1 MYEAIIPS
9 PGIPSSHRI
18 YATGRVISE
27 LDFAD
32 QFLPK
37 GFKKISITGTDGKS
51 TTTWILYSILQ
62 KEYFGKKKVY
72 LSGNFDIPYSET
84 VREILLTGEKK
95 GIIVLE
101 VSSFMAYAIRTF
113 QTNYSIF
120 TNLKP
125 DHLNW
130 HKDLQEYMDA
140 KMNLMHHTT
149 DGIALHEQ
157 ILEFVDTEKLHID
170 IPEHTRI
177 FGVHPTLRD
186 STDGVDIRISG
197 RMAYRMS
204 ETHFSGLHNALN
216 ILSVTLITNMMK
228 ICSKHTRASLREIG

>member
-1 MYEAIIPS
+1 
-9 PGIPSSHRI
+9 
-18 YATGRVISE
+18 VISE

-32 QFLPK
+32 QFLPR

-101 VSSFMAYAIRTF
+101 VSSFMAYAIRSF
-113 QTNYSIF
+113 RSHYSIF

-149 DGIALHEQ
+149 DGIALHDQ
-157 ILEFVDTEKLHID
+157 ILEFAAIEKLQID

-177 FGVHPTLRD
+177 F
-186 STDGVDIRISG
+186 
-197 RMAYRMS
+197 
-204 ETHFSGLHNALN
+204 
-216 ILSVTLITNMMK
+216 
-228 ICSKHTRASLREIG
+228 